1 MKYFLPILV
10 LLCLIT
16 SCKNEDLDD
25 NIERLNF
32 EELIPQTSTLF
43 SLMTQ
48 VVTEEGT
55 NGSVICIDF
64 IYSFRLRVYDEAG
77 TLVSENVVTN
87 DGGLFQA
94 LNRVEEDQYIGLSFP
109 IQTVLNDG
117 TVFEIN
123 DKDELQDA
131 VQECIM
137 GMQIEAINTG
147 TTQLIDCVWV
157 VTPGEDQPAGPYDNA
172 VFDVD
177 GVGTIAFFHR
187 GVEYDGSWIMYFIE
201 DELHLNINFNNEE
214 EIGPDWNFDW
224 KLNIPDTETME
235 LSLEDQ
241 LIILKKACDDA
252 EYCTLLEFT
261 SCADEA
267 TPDEAEFMLE
277 DYVGCI
283 DIIAAPR
290 DETIDFEFSFYT
302 TISDAELAANAIDT
316 SVPFTNVSNPET
328 LFVRIEDPM
337 TAVFEVTPI
346 TLIAE
351 VCED

>member
-10 LLCLIT
+10 LLCLTT

-48 VVTEEGT
+48 VVTEEGA

-77 TLVSENVVTN
+77 TLVSEDIVSSDAT
-87 DGGLFQA
+87 LFQA
-94 LNRVEEDQYIGLSFP
+94 LNQVEADQYIGLSFP

-123 DKDELQDA
+123 DKDELQEA
-131 VQECIM
+131 VQRCILEFRE
-137 GMQIEAINTG
+137 QIIG
-147 TTQLIDCVWV
+147 SGSSQLVDCVWV
-157 VTPGEDQPAGPYDNA
+157 VTPGEDQPAGTYDNA

-177 GVGTIAFFHR
+177 GAGTIDFFHR

-224 KLNIPDTETME
+224 KLNIPDSETME
-235 LSLEDQ
+235 LSLEDE
-241 LIILKKACDDA
+241 LIILKKACDEA

-261 SCADEA
+261 ACADEA

-277 DYVGCI
+277 DFITCI

-302 TISDAELAANAIDT
+302 TISDAELGTNAIDT
-316 SVPFTNVSNPET
+316 SVPYTNVSNPET

-337 TAVFEVTPI
+337 TTEFEVTPI